1 MGDRRDLWKLFGA
14 LISLAAVAADPAVAR
29 QPGSQTQIVLLGT
42 GAVRADPQR
51 SGPATA
57 IVVNDTPY
65 IVDAGPG
72 IVRRAAA
79 AFNKGV
85 KGLAVEKL
93 QTGFITHLHVDHT
106 VGYPDLIFTPW
117 VSGRNTPLRMYGP
130 AGLEAMT
137 KAILVAWQADIE
149 IQTKGLEQRSPAGI
163 AVDVHEIKPGAI
175 YQDGNVKVIA
185 FPVHHGDWPEAF
197 GYRFETPDRTVVIS
211 GDTAPSPGVIDNCQR
226 CDVLIHEA
234 YSEEYLPPAVPNWRE
249 YRSKYHT
256 TTTQLAEIA
265 NKAQPRLLIVYH
277 RGVLLPGREISDEQ
291 YLTEIQ
297 RTYHGK
303 VVIGQDLDV
312 Y

>member
-106 VGYPDLIFTPW
+106 VGYNLSMSFDHLPR
-117 VSGRNTPLRMYGP
+117 SSRRN
-130 AGLEAMT
+130 
-137 KAILVAWQADIE
+137 
-149 IQTKGLEQRSPAGI
+149 
-163 AVDVHEIKPGAI
+163 AVDIVV
-175 YQDGNVKVIA
+175 DGGMNV
-185 FPVHHGDWPEAF
+185 W
-197 GYRFETPDRTVVIS
+197 
-211 GDTAPSPGVIDNCQR
+211 
-226 CDVLIHEA
+226 
-234 YSEEYLPPAVPNWRE
+234 
-249 YRSKYHT
+249 
-256 TTTQLAEIA
+256 
-265 NKAQPRLLIVYH
+265 
-277 RGVLLPGREISDEQ
+277 
-291 YLTEIQ
+291 
-297 RTYHGK
+297 
-303 VVIGQDLDV
+303 
-312 Y
+312 